1 MTKCSAGISYK
12 VNDDTERERERER
25 EIEREREREKV
36 RVRERIEII
45 NEEYI
50 QYLIFKLDFEVGR
63 LIWPSV
69 YNQAT

>member
-25 EIEREREREKV
+25 DREREREEKV
-36 RVRERIEII
+36 RVRKRIEII

-50 QYLIFKLDFEVGR
+50 QYLIF
-63 LIWPSV
+63 
-69 YNQAT
+69 